1 MQTTLTNTTLTAHSY
16 FTNCAEVSDTNFNML
31 TQQQQTQLT
40 QAEAAFVLEFVA
52 DTVASLTAINVE
64 CREEEEYF
72 VRLTDAL
79 EVLANLQMLYNN
91 LDEDAAVYNFTLAQ
105 AAQAIC
111 CYDTEYRETI
121 CEQFEDACNTANFNT
136 LALRVICSY

>member
-1 MQTTLTNTTLTAHSY
+1 MQTITQLTQHNY
-16 FTNCAEVSDTNFNML
+16 FTNCAEVSDENFNLL
-31 TQQQQTQLT
+31 TQQQQTQFT
-40 QAEAAFVLEFVA
+40 QAEAAFVLQFVA

-64 CREEEEYF
+64 CAEEEQYF

-91 LDEDAAVYNFTLAQ
+91 LDADSAVYNFTLAQ